1 MPRLQ
6 VRDGSLHVRGALWS
20 YVTLRI
26 HQAGCDGDPESYQGN
41 YIEQL
46 NVDLSAIPDHYSDRL
61 EIQSEQV
68 DNT

>member
-1 MPRLQ
+1 
-6 VRDGSLHVRGALWS
+6 
-20 YVTLRI
+20 VTLRI

-46 NVDLSAIPDHYSDRL
+46 NVDRSAIPDHYSDRL